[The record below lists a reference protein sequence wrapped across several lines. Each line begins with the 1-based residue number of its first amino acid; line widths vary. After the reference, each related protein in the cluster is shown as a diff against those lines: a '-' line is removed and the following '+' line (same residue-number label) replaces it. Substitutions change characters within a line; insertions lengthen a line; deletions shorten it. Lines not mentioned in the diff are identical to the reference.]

1 MLATPLTAPVFEGL
15 ATAMP
20 RDGTTAPPV
29 EGWVWCGGVWCEG
42 VCGVGGCMGCVRQES
57 RVNIH
62 YEETQELGTKFNH

>member
-29 EGWVWCGGVWCEG
+29 EGCVWCGVWGVWD
-42 VCGVGGCMGCVRQES
+42 V
-57 RVNIH
+57 
-62 YEETQELGTKFNH
+62 

>member
-29 EGWVWCGGVWCEG
+29 EGCVWCS
-42 VCGVGGCMGCVRQES
+42 VCGVWGCVGCVRQES
-57 RVNIH
+57 RVDIH